1 MLEVQDALWLLE
13 VTSIMT
19 TEEEEEEEEE
29 EGGRRRRRRKN
40 FASFYNC
47 L

>member
-13 VTSIMT
+13 VTSVMT
-19 TEEEEEEEEE
+19 AEEEEEEEE
-29 EGGRRRRRRKN
+29 EGRKKKN
-40 FASFYNC
+40 FASFYHC

>member
-13 VTSIMT
+13 VTSVMT
-19 TEEEEEEEEE
+19 AEEEEEEEEE
-29 EGGRRRRRRKN
+29 RRKKKN
-40 FASFYNC
+40 FASFYHC

>member
-29 EGGRRRRRRKN
+29 EGRKKKN
-40 FASFYNC
+40 FASFYHC